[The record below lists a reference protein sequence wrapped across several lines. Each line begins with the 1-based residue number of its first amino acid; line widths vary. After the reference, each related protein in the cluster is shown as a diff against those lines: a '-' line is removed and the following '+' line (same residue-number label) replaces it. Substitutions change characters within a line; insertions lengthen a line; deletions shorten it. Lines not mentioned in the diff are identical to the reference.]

1 MRGGFIKTLL
11 WLFLAAFGFI
21 CAQAV
26 VTGEN
31 RVCARRGGNCRTYLW
46 PQDGIE
52 FVWSVLPFLA
62 TALIV
67 GLTLFLIYR
76 SERRPVPPP
85 DKAP

>member
-11 WLFLAAFGFI
+11 RLFLAGFGFI
-21 CAQAV
+21 CVQAV

-46 PQDGIE
+46 PQGGIE

-62 TALIV
+62 TVLIV
-67 GLTLFLIYR
+67 GLILFLIDR
-76 SERRPVPPP
+76 SERRHIPPP